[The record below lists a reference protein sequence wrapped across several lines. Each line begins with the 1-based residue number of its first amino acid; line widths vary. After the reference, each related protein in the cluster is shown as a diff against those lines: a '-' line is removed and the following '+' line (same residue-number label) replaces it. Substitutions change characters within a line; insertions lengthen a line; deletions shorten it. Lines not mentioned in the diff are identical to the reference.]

1 MDFVYLLQQF
11 RNIGMG
17 DDFVTPLQCV
27 LLLVALFPS
36 YFVAPA
42 IMVLLGLGDGG
53 QRTLNQVLIILMYLW
68 IAIHKVLFKKQIIVA
83 L

>member
-27 LLLVALFPS
+27 LLLVALFSGAGDYIWVGFIDNPGLR
-36 YFVAPA
+36 
-42 IMVLLGLGDGG
+42 VLLPNGL
-53 QRTLNQVLIILMYLW
+53 
-68 IAIHKVLFKKQIIVA
+68 
-83 L
+83 